1 MTTRRS
7 FIVRCS
13 PSDYETLVRHAAA
26 LGYASPTARVARPGV
41 ARYLVDRGLGGGQIL
56 LAEDRT
62 TLGRI
67 LWEVRAAK
75 AELVRIADGTSDPS
89 TLVRDVVITAA
100 DQIDHALGRLGQVV
114 APEVSR

>member
-1 MTTRRS
+1 MTNRRS

-13 PSDYETLVRHAAA
+13 SSDYETLVRHAAA

-56 LAEDRT
+56 CEEDRT

-67 LWEVRAAK
+67 LWDVRAAK
-75 AELVRIADGTSDPS
+75 AELIRIAEGASDPS
-89 TLVRDVVITAA
+89 AIARDAVTTAA
-100 DQIDHALGRLGQVV
+100 DQIDHALGRLRHLFE
-114 APEVSR
+114 PEVSR